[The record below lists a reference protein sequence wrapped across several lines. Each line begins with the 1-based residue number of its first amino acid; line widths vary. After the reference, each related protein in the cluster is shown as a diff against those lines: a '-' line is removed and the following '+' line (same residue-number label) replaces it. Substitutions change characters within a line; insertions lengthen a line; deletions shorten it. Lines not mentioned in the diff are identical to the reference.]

1 MAHDTTHIYKT
12 ASSGISLAEIA
23 YVLGDNSDMAK
34 SQKVN
39 KYAKYKPCGGTK
51 VGELAEEERK
61 MLNCGIDTS
70 GLFSSNYATML
81 TAAKTGVDWNKVTP
95 TWSRV
100 LDFDGYYHLA
110 RAPYPQM
117 QDKAANT
124 SPQGSSGDRP
134 YILISVS
141 PNIDTFNN
149 KQVNLKVADLK
160 GALTSTGYNIS
171 DFKFAL
177 IYRDA
182 TNPSAAVTKVDME
195 FTAGQTIE
203 DNPIISIPQMYFNAP
218 STYTET
224 ITYDCTFIVY
234 AQTGNNPI
242 WGCAL
247 PGTYFQVKVA
257 LFYLSID
264 EQTLEFPINGGSQ
277 SMIISGF
284 NWRADGLGRVD
295 YPHATMTPSQG
306 SMSSSWQEVE
316 LNVSAIP
323 ASDPGNADGYYLN
336 TIHIVAGGDASLP
349 ADFTKEFRIKQT
361 CKYNPSA
368 GYYIYAVD
376 SSGDQISNVEFNAAL
391 ENETAVRIKSNLPWK
406 VTQISWRDDSGD
418 GVWYRN
424 AADNG
429 WVDEEG
435 QPVTPDIHWYPTLNN
450 VNADNTIIGYI
461 TSLRYPTVPLD
472 REYRIRFESVDSS
485 KGLVYTLL
493 CQPVSNQS

>member
-12 ASSGISLAEIA
+12 AISGISLAEIG
-23 YVLGDNSDMAK
+23 YVLGDNTDMAK
-34 SQKVN
+34 SSKVN
-39 KYAKYKPCGGTK
+39 KYAKYKPCGGNK
-51 VGELAEEERK
+51 VTELTEEERK
-61 MLNCGIDTS
+61 TLNCGINTS

-117 QDKAANT
+117 QDKAANV

-182 TNPSAAVTKVDME
+182 TNASAAVTKVDME
-195 FTAGQTIE
+195 FTDGQTIE

-242 WGCAL
+242 WGCPL

-257 LFYLSID
+257 LFYLSVD
-264 EQTLEFPINGGSQ
+264 EQTLEFPITGGSQ
-277 SMIISGF
+277 SMIISGY
-284 NWRADGLGRVD
+284 NWRADGLDRTD
-295 YPHATMTPSQG
+295 YPKATMTPSSG
-306 SMSSSWQEVE
+306 DMISAWQEVE
-316 LNVSAIP
+316 LNIAAIP

-336 TIHIVAGGDASLP
+336 TIRIVAGGDATLP
-349 ADFTKEFRIKQT
+349 ADFIKEFRIKQT

-376 SSGDQISNVEFNAAL
+376 STGDQISSVEFPAGF
-391 ENETAVRIKSNLPWK
+391 ERETAARIKSNLPWK
-406 VTQISWRDDSGD
+406 VTSILWRDDSGD

-424 AADNG
+424 AADDG
-429 WVDEEG
+429 WIDEDG
-435 QPVTPDIHWYPTLNN
+435 QPVTPDIHWSPTLNN
-450 VNADNTIIGYI
+450 VNADNTITGYI
-461 TSLRYPTVPLD
+461 TSMRYPSVPLD
-472 REYRIRFESVDSS
+472 REYRILFESVDSS
-485 KGLVYTLL
+485 KGLAYALL
-493 CQPVSNQS
+493 CRAVSNQS